1 MGVHYVIMQWQ
12 NSVLLLG
19 ESTVLKLQVKK
30 LRMHVELKISVM
42 ELTTLGILEIVC
54 SFPGGITWNV
64 SL

>member
-1 MGVHYVIMQWQ
+1 
-12 NSVLLLG
+12 
-19 ESTVLKLQVKK
+19 VKK

-54 SFPGGITWNV
+54 SLPGGITWNV

>member
-42 ELTTLGILEIVC
+42 ELTTRGILEIVC
-54 SFPGGITWNV
+54 SLPGGITWNV